1 LEIVVILCGLQGFS
15 TLILY
20 KISKKVLDIIRN
32 LVYNLPD
39 ETRKEQ
45 KKMIETRTY
54 LTAARLIQMIQES
67 AALAGRTLEEY
78 EVYIQANWKNNGYE
92 YEEQVQVRTGE
103 NYMTL
108 NLLEADDLEYYDVEN
123 LRINDLEN

>member
-1 LEIVVILCGLQGFS
+1 
-15 TLILY
+15 
-20 KISKKVLDIIRN
+20 
-32 LVYNLPD
+32 
-39 ETRKEQ
+39 
-45 KKMIETRTY
+45 MIETRTY

-67 AALAGRTLEEY
+67 AAQAGRTLEEY

>member
-1 LEIVVILCGLQGFS
+1 
-15 TLILY
+15 
-20 KISKKVLDIIRN
+20 
-32 LVYNLPD
+32 
-39 ETRKEQ
+39 
-45 KKMIETRTY
+45 MIETRTY

-67 AALAGRTLEEY
+67 AVLAGRTLEEY